1 MADTVRDTFIDFCES
16 VETGQ
21 KMEVDDFYQFINKGF
36 SRAVEKVLFSNQ
48 TDNVFVDVIMPDGSI
63 EKMSTINASR
73 YNLDRCFE
81 RFTQIENVLLP
92 ELTPYFSFPRS
103 SNKIHTQ
110 NCTTLRATLHQL
122 IEDRKQSKVKY
133 NDFLSMMMENE
144 IFESNNDH
152 IIDEALTFYIAS
164 S

>member
-63 EKMSTINASR
+63 EKMSTIIASR
-73 YNLDRCFE
+73 YNLDKCFE
-81 RFTQIENVLLP
+81 KFTRVENVLIP
-92 ELTPYFSFPRS
+92 ELTPYFTLPRL
-103 SNKIHTQ
+103 SNKTHT
-110 NCTTLRATLHQL
+110 
-122 IEDRKQSKVKY
+122 
-133 NDFLSMMMENE
+133 
-144 IFESNNDH
+144 
-152 IIDEALTFYIAS
+152 
-164 S
+164 